1 MDEHL
6 APNINRIGNT
16 IANVSSEIINQAD
29 SVCARLDR
37 IGENLCYINSAID
50 LSGIDQYLPEIEHAL
65 RRIAY
70 ALERKN
76 EWEGMSRPTLAKS
89 SN

>member
-1 MDEHL
+1 MDENL
-6 APNINRIGNT
+6 TADINRIGNT
-16 IANVSSEIINQAD
+16 IANVYNEINNQTD

-37 IGENLCYINSAID
+37 INENLSYIEAAID
-50 LSGIDQYLPEIEHAL
+50 LSNLMGIEDAL
-65 RRIAY
+65 ERIAY

-76 EWEGMSRPTLAKS
+76 EWENIKRPSLAKS

>member
-1 MDEHL
+1 MDENL
-6 APNINRIGNT
+6 TANINRIGNT
-16 IANVSSEIINQAD
+16 IANVSSEIDNQTD
-29 SVCARLDR
+29 SVCARLDQ

-50 LSGIDQYLPEIEHAL
+50 LSSIDQCLPEIEHAL

-76 EWEGMSRPTLAKS
+76 EWESMSRPTLAKS

>member
-1 MDEHL
+1 MDEEL
-6 APNINRIGNT
+6 AAEITRIGNT
-16 IANVSSEIINQAD
+16 IANVYNQINNQTE

-37 IGENLCYINSAID
+37 IGENLGYIDTAVD
-50 LSGIDQYLPEIEHAL
+50 LSNLLGIEDAL
-65 RRIAY
+65 ERIAY

-76 EWEGMSRPTLAKS
+76 EWEGIKRPTLAKS